1 VHDAAVIEWLGV
13 GVRGTDGA
21 WIVRGVSA
29 RLSLPELTAVVS
41 TDALARR
48 ALLDATVGR
57 VFPEEGRV
65 WVGGVPVMP
74 DTRRRVQSLL
84 AEIDL
89 SMDGDARAGGWPRL
103 QRLLARRPASAP
115 GDLLRMLRHVGLE
128 AAREGP
134 AAERGDA
141 AHARARLARALVPRP
156 DHVLVAE
163 VDAVLTEGASSVF
176 LAALRRIVRAEGVA
190 ATFTCRS
197 LALAHEHADRLL
209 VLGEGRVV
217 LDGVPTAAD
226 DDGDRAPVT
235 LTREW

>member
-1 VHDAAVIEWLGV
+1 VHDAAVIEWLGI
-13 GVRGTDGA
+13 GVRRTDGA

-29 RLSLPELTAVVS
+29 RLSFPELTAVVS

-48 ALLDATVGR
+48 AMLDATAGR

-74 DTRRRVQSLL
+74 DTRRRLQSLL

-89 SMDGDARAGGWPRL
+89 SIHGHARAEGWPRL
-103 QRLLARRPASAP
+103 RRLLTGRPASEL
-115 GDLLRMLRHVGLE
+115 GDLLRMRRHVGLE
-128 AAREGP
+128 PARERP

-141 AHARARLARALVPRP
+141 AHARLARALVPRP
-156 DHVLVAE
+156 DHVLVAD
-163 VDAVLTEGASSVF
+163 VDAVLTEGEASGF

-190 ATFTCRS
+190 AVFTSRS

-217 LDGVPTAAD
+217 LDGIPAAAD
-226 DDGDRAPVT
+226 DADRVPVA
-235 LTREW
+235 LTRDW